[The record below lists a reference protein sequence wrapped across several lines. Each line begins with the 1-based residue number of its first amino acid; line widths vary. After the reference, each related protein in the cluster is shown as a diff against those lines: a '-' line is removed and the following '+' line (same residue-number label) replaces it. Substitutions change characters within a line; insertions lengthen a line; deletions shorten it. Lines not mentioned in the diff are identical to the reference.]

1 MNFTHLPDQDNRH
14 DAPRTED
21 PAAASGRSGAPGW
34 VRWMFLALIVSAN
47 MINYVDREIIA
58 LLKPLLET
66 RFHWSDMDYGHV
78 VSAFQLSAVV
88 AYMGAG
94 WFIDRVGLRFGYPIA
109 VAAWSAVAMAHSA
122 ARSVIAFVGLRSLLG
137 ATEAAQ
143 TPAAVKTI
151 AHWFSTRERAL
162 ALGFM
167 NTGSN
172 LGPIVTPLIVPP
184 IVIAFGWRAAFL
196 ITGGLGFVWLIAW
209 FAAYAARPSDPRERS
224 PRNPAPALI
233 PKAPGVRWTHLLAS
247 RRVWAV
253 AGAKL
258 LTDPVWW
265 FLLFWLP
272 DFMHRRYGLN
282 LRTFGVP
289 LAAIYVL
296 ASVGALGGGVLPAR
310 MLARGSS
317 LNAARKTTLLICAI
331 AVTALPLV
339 FRVDSYWYAV
349 LIIGLALAAHQGF
362 STNVFAL
369 AADMFPDDSVGT
381 VVGIGALFGNLGGLA
396 ILEFTGWQV
405 SRSGGYWPIFAYC
418 AVAYLAALALI
429 HVLVPRIVT
438 VHDQAAS

>member
-1 MNFTHLPDQDNRH
+1 MNFTQRPNEGNR
-14 DAPRTED
+14 DEAVDTQFGR
-21 PAAASGRSGAPGW
+21 AATGRSGTPGW

-58 LLKPLLET
+58 LLKPLLEA
-66 RFHWSDMDYGHV
+66 RFHWNDMDYGNV

-109 VAAWSAVAMAHSA
+109 VAVWSAVAMAHA
-122 ARSVIAFVGLRSLLG
+122 GARSVLEFVGLRSLLG

-196 ITGGLGFVWLIAW
+196 ITGGLGFVWVAAW
-209 FAAYAARPSDPRERS
+209 FAAYVALPGKQQPARRTRAAA
-224 PRNPAPALI
+224 APLSK
-233 PKAPGVRWTHLLAS
+233 PPGTRWLSLLS
-247 RRVWAV
+247 NRRVWAV

-258 LTDPVWW
+258 ITDPVWW

-282 LRTFGVP
+282 LHTFGVP

-296 ASVGALGGGVLPAR
+296 ASIGALGGGVLPAR

-331 AVTALPLV
+331 AVTVLPMVFLV
-339 FRVDSYWYAV
+339 QSYWYAV
-349 LIIGLALAAHQGF
+349 LLIGLALAAHQGF

-369 AADMFPDDSVGT
+369 AADLFPDEMVGT

-396 ILEFTGWQV
+396 ILEFTGWQL

-418 AVAYLAALALI
+418 AVAYLIALALI
-429 HVLVPRIVT
+429 QVLVPRIVT
-438 VHDQAAS
+438 VHDQAVE

>member
-1 MNFTHLPDQDNRH
+1 MSFTHRSDQGSQNE
-14 DAPRTED
+14 AAEMEVPR
-21 PAAASGRSGAPGW
+21 AATGRGGAPGW

-66 RFHWSDMDYGHV
+66 RFHWTDLDYGNV
-78 VSAFQLSAVV
+78 VSAFQLSAVI

-109 VAAWSAVAMAHSA
+109 VAVWSAVAMAHA
-122 ARSVIAFVGLRSLLG
+122 GARSVLGFVGLRSLLG

-196 ITGGLGFVWLIAW
+196 ITGGLGFIWVVAWL
-209 FAAYAARPSDPRERS
+209 AAYAALPGKRQPTSGTR
-224 PRNPAPALI
+224 PAPVPI
-233 PKAPGVRWTHLLAS
+233 SKPPRVRWTSLLVN

-253 AGAKL
+253 AGAKMI
-258 LTDPVWW
+258 TDPVWW

-282 LRTFGVP
+282 LHNFGVP

-296 ASVGALGGGVLPAR
+296 ASVGALGGGALPAR

-331 AVTALPLV
+331 AVTVLPMVFLV
-339 FRVDSYWYAV
+339 RSYWYAV

-369 AADMFPDDSVGT
+369 AADLFPDDVVGT

-396 ILEFTGWQV
+396 ILEFTGWQLA
-405 SRSGGYWPIFAYC
+405 RSGGYWPIFAYC
-418 AVAYLAALALI
+418 AVAYLIALALI
-429 HVLVPRIVT
+429 QALVPRIVT
-438 VHDQAAS
+438 VHDQGAA

>member
-1 MNFTHLPDQDNRH
+1 MNEQDR
-14 DAPRTED
+14 PI
-21 PAAASGRSGAPGW
+21 PGSKGSGGREGAPGW

-66 RFHWSDMDYGHV
+66 RFHWTDLDYGHV
-78 VSAFQLSAVV
+78 VSAFQLSAVL

-122 ARSVIAFVGLRSLLG
+122 ARSVLGFVGLRSLLG

-196 ITGGLGFVWLIAW
+196 ITGGLGFLWLFGW
-209 FAAYAARPSDPRERS
+209 FAAYAVRPAEPPRAATT
-224 PRNPAPALI
+224 PAKRRGP
-233 PKAPGVRWTHLLAS
+233 RWTVLLKS

-258 LTDPVWW
+258 ITDPVWW

-272 DFMHRRYGLN
+272 DFLHRRYGLN
-282 LRTFGVP
+282 LHTFGVP
-289 LAAIYVL
+289 LAAIYTL

-339 FRVDSYWYAV
+339 FRVQSYWYAV
-349 LIIGLALAAHQGF
+349 LIVGLALAAHQGF

-369 AADMFPDDSVGT
+369 AADLFPDDSVGT

-396 ILEFTGWQV
+396 ILEFTGWQL
-405 SRSGGYWPIFAYC
+405 SRAGAYWPIFAYC
-418 AVAYLAALALI
+418 AAAYLVALALI
-429 HVLVPRIVT
+429 HALVPRV
-438 VHDQAAS
+438 VAHQDGAGA